1 MKSRL
6 VLLLLAAHAGAALA
20 QYKCTGANGAVTFQ
34 QTPCFGAKSEEKLVV
49 IPNGH
54 PPPASPPAS
63 GAASAV
69 LASKPI
75 IEPSVPPPPAGKVDV
90 NKRMLANYERQH
102 QREFFEQA
110 VSKAQDAKT
119 RRAAQRSQAIAETQ
133 KKFGDDPANAAA
145 LRDALAAIDSRYN
158 ALGQIDDNELR
169 LAQAV
174 LDDWDRGQAQA
185 KAAAASAASAPASR

>member
-54 PPPASPPAS
+54 PPPAS

-69 LASKPI
+69 LPGKPI
-75 IEPSVPPPPAGKVDV
+75 IEPSAPPPPAGKVDI

-110 VSKAQDAKT
+110 VSKAQDAKA
-119 RRAAQRSQAIAETQ
+119 RRAAQRSQAIAEMR
-133 KKFGDDPANAAA
+133 KKFGDDPADAAA
-145 LRDALAAIDSRYN
+145 LREALAAIDSRYN
-158 ALGQIDDNELR
+158 ALGQIDDNDLR
-169 LAQAV
+169 SAQVA

-185 KAAAASAASAPASR
+185 KAAAARAASAAASR